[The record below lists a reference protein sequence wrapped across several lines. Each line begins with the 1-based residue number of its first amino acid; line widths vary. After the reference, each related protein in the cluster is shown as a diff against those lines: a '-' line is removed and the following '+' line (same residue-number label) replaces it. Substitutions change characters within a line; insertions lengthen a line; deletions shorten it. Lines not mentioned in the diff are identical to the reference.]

1 MTTRGDERNADQPP
15 DEVTRHGLEAL
26 VAKIHAPGW
35 GALRTGVKVQQTW
48 RLLLPLGSGKFGVVF
63 AAHNEKLDRQD
74 ALKFLAPQHADDEEL
89 RRRFTSETR
98 VLASLQ
104 GEHLVRV
111 YDCGEHE
118 GLPFFVMERL
128 RGQTLEAR
136 LAREEPLE
144 WEAWCAIALGIVRAL
159 VEAHAHGVVHR
170 DLKPANIMVLA
181 GERVKLLDFGLAM
194 TIEQAESGS
203 TFAGTPRYMA
213 PELFERRARASEVTD
228 VYSVGV
234 ILHQLLTGSV
244 PAAPDE
250 AGARLA
256 LGRARPEALAAV
268 EALVRRAID
277 RDPARRPASA
287 KALLEAFER
296 ALAGRGAPPVEST
309 VRAAPE
315 RGTGSRSRARWT
327 AAVVGT
333 LFAGG
338 AVLLGGGLLWPW
350 AAAPRFD
357 EAGGILVTTPQWSS
371 DEVDARYEALCTT
384 LRAEE
389 PRRTSCVRVSRWN
402 AEPSRY
408 RAWFVESGASLAI
421 HVSDEE
427 LQRVELSDEL
437 QRESPLL
444 ALLPP
449 LERRDLEQ
457 RESMALLALLPRV
470 ATGEALDVPRLDPR
484 TVRHAWATFGAL
496 VRVARA
502 RGTGDD
508 PYEDVHALAKCEGLR
523 DGVEDD
529 ERYCAIARYLEA
541 SRRWA
546 DQESCRQLEGG
557 FEWLERCGDATI
569 AAGARA
575 MHAACLVQ
583 EDPSAAAL
591 LALRVLDEQPSAA
604 DPCATIP
611 LLPMGPYLTGQTEA
625 ERRLARS
632 LAAVD
637 LGACA
642 NTAGTA
648 SAVAQRGASH
658 RERGDWEA
666 AAADFNTAYRYD
678 TDDSRMYLVAW
689 AEAQLRLPLD
699 ATAKARLLAELGP
712 AAVGSTLGDRQL
724 AISIAFLRWIVSND
738 PNDANALL
746 SLYEAVPEG
755 TQPLPD
761 GACDGQRERA
771 CPAGTTP
778 CSLDVL
784 QRPATAARR
793 VELRRALGF
802 EDG

>member
-1 MTTRGDERNADQPP
+1 MTTPGDERDADGPN

-35 GALRTGVKVQQTW
+35 GALRTGVVVQRTW
-48 RLLLPLGSGKFGVVF
+48 RLVKPLGSGKFGVVF
-63 AAHNEKLDRQD
+63 AAHNDKLDRQD

-89 RRRFTSETR
+89 RQRFTNETR

-128 RGQTLEAR
+128 LGQSLEAR
-136 LAREEPLE
+136 LGRDGPLE
-144 WEAWCAIALGIVRAL
+144 WEAFRCIALGILHAL
-159 VEAHAHGVVHR
+159 VEAHAHGIVHR
-170 DLKPANIMVLA
+170 DVKPANIMILD

-228 VYSVGV
+228 VYSVGAV
-234 ILHQLLTGSV
+234 LHQMLTGSV
-244 PAAPDE
+244 PPAPDE
-250 AGARLA
+250 AGALP
-256 LGRARPEALAAV
+256 GREQLEALAAI

-277 RDPARRPASA
+277 PDPARRPASA
-287 KALLEAFER
+287 KELLEAFER
-296 ALAGRGAPPVEST
+296 ALAGSGAPQVEST
-309 VRAAPE
+309 VRDAPV
-315 RGTGSRSRARWT
+315 GLTGSTYRARWT

-338 AVLLGGGLLWPW
+338 AVLLGVGLAWPW
-350 AAAPRFD
+350 AAAPRFA
-357 EAGGILVTTPQWSS
+357 ESGGILVTAPQWSS
-371 DEVDARYEALCTT
+371 DEVHARYEALCTT
-384 LRAEE
+384 LRESE
-389 PRRTSCVRVSRWN
+389 PRRTSCARVSRWN
-402 AEPSRY
+402 AGPDRY
-408 RAWFVESGASLAI
+408 REWLAQSGASLAI
-421 HVSDEE
+421 HVSDDD
-427 LQRVELSDEL
+427 LVRVELADEL
-437 QRESPLL
+437 LRDSPLL

-449 LERRDLEQ
+449 LERRDLER
-457 RESMALLALLPRV
+457 RESMKLLAMLPRV
-470 ATGEALDVPRLDPR
+470 ASGEALDVPRIDPR
-484 TVRHAWATFGAL
+484 TASHAWATFGAL
-496 VRVARA
+496 LRVARA

-508 PYEDVHALAKCEGLR
+508 PYEDVHELAKCEGVR
-523 DGVEDD
+523 DGVEEDK
-529 ERYCAIARYLEA
+529 RYCAIARYLEA

-546 DQESCRQLEGG
+546 DQESCRRLEDG
-557 FEWLERCGDATI
+557 FEWLESIGDATVES
-569 AAGARA
+569 GALA
-575 MHAACLVQ
+575 MHATCLVKG
-583 EDPSAAAL
+583 DPSAAAL
-591 LALRVLDEQPSAA
+591 LALRMLDKWPGGA
-604 DPCATIP
+604 DSCASIT
-611 LLPMGPYLTGQTEA
+611 LLPIGPYLTGQTEA

-637 LGACA
+637 LGKCA
-642 NTAGTA
+642 NKAGTA
-648 SAVAQRGASH
+648 SSIALRGVSH

-666 AAADFNTAYRYD
+666 AAADFYAAYRYD

-689 AEAQLRLPLD
+689 AEAQLRLPFD
-699 ATAKARLLAELGP
+699 TTAKERLLAELRLGTVGP
-712 AAVGSTLGDRQL
+712 SLGEQQL
-724 AISIAFLRWIVSND
+724 AINIAFLRWIVSND

-746 SLYEAVPEG
+746 SLYEGVPSG
-755 TQPLPD
+755 SQPLLD

-784 QRPATAARR
+784 QRPATAERR
-793 VELRRALGF
+793 VELRRSLGF